1 MTISNTLADQIG
13 QLDAQIKALTEQL
26 ETLKAQAKA
35 SGLDEI
41 EGRIFTV
48 SIGTSIRASLD
59 TTKVKK
65 ELGQQWYDDHCKLAE
80 ITTVRIKPRAEA
92 LAQLT

>member
-26 ETLKAQAKA
+26 DALKEQAKA

-41 EGRIFTV
+41 EGRIFKV
-48 SIGTSIRASLD
+48 SIGKSIRASLD
-59 TTKVKK
+59 TASIKK
-65 ELGQQWYDDHCKLAE
+65 ELGQQWYDDRCKLAE
-80 ITTVRIKPRAEA
+80 VTTIRIKPLAAA
-92 LAQLT
+92 LASLS

>member
-59 TTKVKK
+59 TTKLKK

>member
-26 ETLKAQAKA
+26 ETLKAPAKA

>member
-26 ETLKAQAKA
+26 EALKEQAKA

-41 EGRIFTV
+41 EGRVFKV
-48 SIGTSIRASLD
+48 SIGKSIRSSLD
-59 TTKVKK
+59 TTSVKK
-65 ELGQQWYDDHCKLAE
+65 ELGQKWYDDHCKLAE
-80 ITTVRIKPRAEA
+80 VTTVRIKPLAAA
-92 LAQLT
+92 LAGLV

>member
-26 ETLKAQAKA
+26 DALKEQAKA

-41 EGRIFTV
+41 EGRIFKV
-48 SIGTSIRASLD
+48 SIGKSIRASLD
-59 TTKVKK
+59 TASIKK
-65 ELGQQWYDDHCKLAE
+65 ELGQQWYDDRCKLAE
-80 ITTVRIKPRAEA
+80 VTTIRIKPLAAA
-92 LAQLT
+92 LASL

>member
-13 QLDAQIKALTEQL
+13 QLDAQIKVLTKQL
-26 ETLKAQAKA
+26 ETLKAQAQS

-41 EGRIFTV
+41 VGNIFVVTV
-48 SIGTSIRASLD
+48 GKSVRASLD
-59 TTKVKK
+59 TASVKK

-80 ITTVRIKPRAEA
+80 VTTVRIKPRAEA
-92 LAQLT
+92 LANLS

>member
-26 ETLKAQAKA
+26 DALKEQAKA

-41 EGRIFTV
+41 EGRIFKV
-48 SIGTSIRASLD
+48 SIGKSIRASLD
-59 TTKVKK
+59 TVSIKK
-65 ELGQQWYDDHCKLAE
+65 ELGQQWYDDRCKLAE
-80 ITTVRIKPRAEA
+80 VTTIRIKPIAAA
-92 LAQLT
+92 LASL

>member
-13 QLDAQIKALTEQL
+13 QLSAQIDVLTKELEAL
-26 ETLKAQAKA
+26 KKQAKD

-41 EGRIFTV
+41 VGQVFVVTV
-48 SIGTSIRASLD
+48 GNSIRSSLD
-59 TTKVKK
+59 TAKVKQ

-80 ITTVRIKPRAEA
+80 VTTVRVKVRPEA
-92 LAQLT
+92 LANI

>member
-26 ETLKAQAKA
+26 DVLKAQAKA

>member
-13 QLDAQIKALTEQL
+13 QLDAQIKVLTEQL
-26 ETLKAQAKA
+26 EALKKQAKA

-41 EGRIFTV
+41 EGRVFVV

-59 TTKVKK
+59 TASIKK

-80 ITTVRIKPRAEA
+80 VTTVRIKPKAEA
-92 LAQLT
+92 LAGLV